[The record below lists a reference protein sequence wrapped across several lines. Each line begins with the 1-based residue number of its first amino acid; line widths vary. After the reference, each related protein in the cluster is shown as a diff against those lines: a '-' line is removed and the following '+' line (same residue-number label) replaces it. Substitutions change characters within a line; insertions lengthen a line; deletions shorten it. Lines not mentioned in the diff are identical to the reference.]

1 MRQFPRSICCVCV
14 GREEGGCWMVDAYG
28 SGGISSGGW
37 LPLAGKVG
45 LRFIACRST
54 SNRIVCAQTS
64 PRKATAALRN
74 PLVATRNKSRVSQ
87 HLEQSTLSNRRPDLS
102 SPMAEPIIDEALRE
116 VSPLPPSY
124 LTLLS
129 APLKYYRGSSQLSGS
144 PSVKLSTRRSFSLMS
159 MQLLNSLEL

>member
-1 MRQFPRSICCVCV
+1 MLMVVV
-14 GREEGGCWMVDAYG
+14 GFLQVDGYLWRGRWALG
-28 SGGISSGGW
+28 LSLVAQLATASSAV
-37 LPLAGKVG
+37 L
-45 LRFIACRST
+45 
-54 SNRIVCAQTS
+54 CAQTS
-64 PRKATAALRN
+64 LRKATATLRN
-74 PLVATRNKSRVSQ
+74 PLVATRNKSCVPQ
-87 HLEQSTLSNRRPDLS
+87 HLEQSALSNRQPDLS
-102 SPMAEPIIDEALRE
+102 SPMAEPVIDEALRE